1 MECGLCRNV
10 NLYIFALT
18 TVLTVLLAGEHQD
31 HQRQPRRGGRPSQR
45 QGGVGETAKR
55 ENSKQQQQQ
64 QHQQQQQQRVLQLP
78 PA

>member
-10 NLYIFALT
+10 NLDIFALT
-18 TVLTVLLAGEHQD
+18 TVLTVLVAGEHQD
-31 HQRQPRRGGRPSQR
+31 HQRQPRRGGRPAQR